1 MPQVLPSTL
10 SNPLELEA
18 TDPRLATPLTFRCF
32 FLFTCKIRTP
42 HPFKPY
48 LLDVYLVT
56 VRNTG
61 SRVNTTH
68 RLQERLTNTK
78 VRQSIKS
85 QDIMKNKEQ
94 REKCRR
100 GWPEEMTSKTNQ
112 KEVQLAQLVGSLVQ
126 TPKGCGFDPQSG
138 CIQEAINQVFTLPLS
153 LQNQYTHP
161 PLVTLKK

>member
-1 MPQVLPSTL
+1 M
-10 SNPLELEA
+10 
-18 TDPRLATPLTFRCF
+18 
-32 FLFTCKIRTP
+32 
-42 HPFKPY
+42 
-48 LLDVYLVT
+48 YLVT

-112 KEVQLAQLVGSLVQ
+112 KNSREFLKLAVRVNVNKKPLEVSVG
-126 TPKGCGFDPQSG
+126 
-138 CIQEAINQVFTLPLS
+138 
-153 LQNQYTHP
+153 
-161 PLVTLKK
+161 